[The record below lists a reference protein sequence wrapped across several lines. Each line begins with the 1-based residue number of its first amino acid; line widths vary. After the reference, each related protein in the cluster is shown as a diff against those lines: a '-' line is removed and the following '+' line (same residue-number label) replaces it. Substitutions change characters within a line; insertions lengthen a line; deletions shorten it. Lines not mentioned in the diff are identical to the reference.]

1 MPALNFDASRGLLN
15 QWAAGRVLWNG
26 TPGFFA
32 LRPVTPWFWPGSS
45 VRATSYYDTSA
56 LKETL
61 ERLIDFDRI
70 NDGPTRLSVGAV
82 NVRTGNFVYFDTTK
96 DRIRPEHITAS
107 GALPPA
113 FAAVEV
119 DGEYYWD
126 GGAYLKHA
134 AALGGL
140 TAARNATRW
149 YSRSIS
155 GRRAANSRTTWRAS
169 TRGRKKSCIRAA
181 LAPLRRAS

>member
-1 MPALNFDASRGLLN
+1 MVRRARALERHTWLFRA
-15 QWAAGRVLWNG
+15 AAGDALVL
-26 TPGFFA
+26 A
-32 LRPVTPWFWPGSS
+32 RQS

-96 DRIRPEHITAS
+96 DRIRPEHIMAS

-119 DGEYYWD
+119 DGEYFGTAGLSQTRRCAGW
-126 GGAYLKHA
+126 
-134 AALGGL
+134 L
-140 TAARNATRW
+140 TAARNGTPW
-149 YSRSIS
+149 SSRSIS
-155 GRRAANSRTTWRAS
+155 GRRAAIFPTTW
-169 TRGRKKSCIRAA
+169 
-181 LAPLRRAS
+181 LA